1 MLGQLLVAGLL
12 LAVCVI
18 IHAIGTHATQTGLR
32 RRDLG
37 PHGPRSHPLRLL
49 VVLFLLIFALHVVE
63 IGVWAVFYVAAGV
76 LPTFEEA
83 VYFSIASYTTVGYGD
98 VVLGPEWRVLGAAEA
113 AAGVLLFG
121 WSTALL
127 FTVIQRLYQPLR

>member
-18 IHAIGTHATQTGLR
+18 IHALGTQATQVRLR
-32 RRDLG
+32 NRALQST
-37 PHGPRSHPLRLL
+37 PLPHPLRLL
-49 VVLFLLIFALHVVE
+49 VLLFLFIFALHVIE
-63 IGVWAVFYVAAGV
+63 IAVWAMFYRAAGV

-98 VVLGPEWRVLGAAEA
+98 VVLGEAWRILGAAEA
-113 AAGVLLFG
+113 AVGVLLFG

-127 FTVIQRLYQPLR
+127 FTVIQQLYQDRR

>member
-18 IHAIGTHATQTGLR
+18 IHAVGTHATQTGLR

-37 PHGPRSHPLRLL
+37 PTGPVGSHPLRML
-49 VVLFLLIFALHVVE
+49 VALFLLIFALHVVE

-127 FTVIQRLYQPLR
+127 FAAIQRLYQPR

>member
-18 IHAIGTHATQTGLR
+18 IHAVGTHATQIGLR

-37 PHGPRSHPLRLL
+37 PLGPAQSHPLRML
-49 VVLFLLIFALHVVE
+49 VALFLLIFALHVVE

-127 FTVIQRLYQPLR
+127 FAAIQRLYQPR